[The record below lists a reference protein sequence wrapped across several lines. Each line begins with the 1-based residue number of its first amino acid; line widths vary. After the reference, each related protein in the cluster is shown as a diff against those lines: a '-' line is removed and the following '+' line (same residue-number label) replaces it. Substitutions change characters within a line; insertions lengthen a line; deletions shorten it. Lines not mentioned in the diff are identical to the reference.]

1 MIKAKKDGKMREV
14 CVIGVGI
21 HQFGRFPEKNFI
33 DLGSKATVEALE
45 DAHVGWGKI
54 QAAYC
59 GSVYSGSAAGANML
73 AEVGLTGI
81 PIIGVEAA
89 CAAGGVALNLGYQAI
104 AREQYDIVLAVG
116 FEKMPRGFIVSP
128 RFQDWERNMGLGVNP
143 IWMGLAAQRHMAEY
157 GTTVDQ
163 FVKVS
168 IKSHKNGEL
177 NPNAMYQKALS
188 YDEILNSPMV
198 CDPLHLFMLCAPNE
212 GAAAAV
218 LCSKDKARQ
227 YTNKPV
233 TIAASE
239 LRSAL
244 HVSDRNLGVHFA
256 GRVRKPTVI
265 ERVSQAAYEAAGIG
279 PQDLS
284 LVELQDTDVASE
296 VIYSEELG
304 LCEEGE
310 GGRLVD
316 EGATE
321 INGRIPINASGG
333 LISKGEP
340 VGASALG
347 QVHEIVLQLR
357 GEAGPRQVNKAKTG
371 LSHVYGGGGYS
382 CVTILK
388 R

>member
-1 MIKAKKDGKMREV
+1 MREV
-14 CVIGVGI
+14 CIIGVGI
-21 HQFGRFPEKNFI
+21 HRFGRFPDKTFI
-33 DLGSKATVEALE
+33 DLGAQATLDALK
-45 DAHVGWGKI
+45 DAKIGWEKI

-59 GSVYSGSAAGANML
+59 GSVYSGSGAGSNML
-73 AEVGLTGI
+73 AEVGLSGI
-81 PIIGVEAA
+81 PIMGVEAA
-89 CAAGGVALNLGYQAI
+89 CAAGGVALKMGYQAI
-104 AREQYDIVLAVG
+104 ARGEYDIVLAVG

-128 RFQDWERNMGLGVNP
+128 RFQEWERQMGLGVNP
-143 IWMGLAAQRHMAEY
+143 IWMALAAQRHMAEY

-163 FVKVS
+163 LVKVS
-168 IKSHKNGEL
+168 VKSHQNGAL
-177 NPNAMYQKALS
+177 NPNAMYQKALG
-188 YDEILNSPMV
+188 YDEILHSPMV
-198 CDPLHLFMLCAPNE
+198 CNPLHLLMLCAPNE
-212 GAAAAV
+212 GAAAAI
-218 LCSKDKARQ
+218 LCSKDKADQ

-233 TIAASE
+233 TIAACE

-244 HVSDRNLGVHFA
+244 HVSDRNLGVHYA
-256 GRVRKPTVI
+256 GSVRRPTVI

-296 VIYSEELG
+296 IIYSEELG
-304 LCEEGE
+304 LCKEGE
-310 GGRLVD
+310 GGRLID

-321 INGRIPINASGG
+321 INGRIPINVSGG
-333 LISKGEP
+333 LLSKGEP

-347 QVHEIVLQLR
+347 QIHEIVSQLR

>member
-1 MIKAKKDGKMREV
+1 MREV
-14 CVIGVGI
+14 CIIGVGI
-21 HQFGRFPEKNFI
+21 HKFGRFPDKSFM
-33 DLGSKATVEALE
+33 DLGYKATVDALE
-45 DAHVGWGKI
+45 NANVGWGQI

-59 GSVYSGSAAGANML
+59 GSVYSGSGAGSNML
-73 AEVGLTGI
+73 AEVGLSGI
-81 PIIGVEAA
+81 PIMGAEAA

-104 AREQYDIVLAVG
+104 ARGEYDMVLAVG

-128 RFQDWERNMGLGVNP
+128 RFQDWERHMGLGANP

-163 FVKVS
+163 LVKVS
-168 IKSHKNGEL
+168 IKSHKNGAL
-177 NPNAMYQKALS
+177 NPNAMYQKQMGH
-188 YDEILNSPMV
+188 DEILHSPMV
-198 CDPLHLFMLCAPNE
+198 CDPLRLFMLCAPNE
-212 GAAAAV
+212 GAAAAI
-218 LCSKDKARQ
+218 LCSKDKAKK

-233 TIAASE
+233 MIAASE
-239 LRSAL
+239 IRSAQ
-244 HVSDRNLGVHFA
+244 HVSDRNLGVHYA
-256 GRVRKPTVI
+256 GRVRMPTVI
-265 ERVSQAAYEAAGIG
+265 ERVSKAAYESAGIS

-284 LVELQDTDVASE
+284 LVELQDTDAASE
-296 VIYSEELG
+296 IIYSEELG
-304 LCEEGE
+304 LCQKGE

-321 INGRIPINASGG
+321 INGRIPVNVSGG

-347 QVHEIVLQLR
+347 QIHEIVLQLR
-357 GEAGPRQVNKAKTG
+357 GEAGARQVNKAKTG
-371 LSHVYGGGGYS
+371 LGHVYGGGGYS

>member
-1 MIKAKKDGKMREV
+1 MREV
-14 CVIGVGI
+14 CIIGVGI
-21 HQFGRFPEKNFI
+21 HRFGRFPDNTFI
-33 DLGSKATVEALE
+33 DLGAKATLEALK
-45 DAHVGWGKI
+45 DASVGWEKI

-59 GSVYSGSAAGANML
+59 GSVYSGSGAGSNML
-73 AEVGLTGI
+73 AEVGLSGI
-81 PIIGVEAA
+81 PIMGVEAA
-89 CAAGGVALNLGYQAI
+89 CAAGGVALKMGYQAI
-104 AREQYDIVLAVG
+104 AHGEYDIVLTVG

-128 RFQDWERNMGLGVNP
+128 RFQEWERQMGLGVNP
-143 IWMGLAAQRHMAEY
+143 IWMALAAQRHMAEY

-163 FVKVS
+163 LVKVS
-168 IKSHKNGEL
+168 VKSHQNGAL
-177 NPNAMYQKALS
+177 NPNAMYQKALG
-188 YDEILNSPMV
+188 YEEILHSPMV
-198 CDPLHLFMLCAPNE
+198 CDPLHLLMLCAPNE
-212 GAAAAV
+212 GAAAAI
-218 LCSKDKARQ
+218 LCSKDRVGQ

-233 TIAASE
+233 TIAACE

-244 HVSDRNLGVHFA
+244 HVSDRNLGVHYA
-256 GRVRKPTVI
+256 GTVRKPTVI

-279 PQDLS
+279 PRDLS

-296 VIYSEELG
+296 IIYSEELG
-304 LCEEGE
+304 LCKEGE
-310 GGRLVD
+310 GGCLID

-333 LISKGEP
+333 LLSKGEP

-347 QVHEIVLQLR
+347 QIHEIVLQLR
-357 GEAGPRQVNKAKTG
+357 GEAGPRQVSKAKTG

>member
-1 MIKAKKDGKMREV
+1 MREV
-14 CVIGVGI
+14 CIIGVGI
-21 HQFGRFPEKNFI
+21 HNFGRFPDKNFI
-33 DLGSKATVEALE
+33 DLGSKATVEALK
-45 DAHVGWGKI
+45 DANVAWGQI
-54 QAAYC
+54 QAAFC
-59 GSVYSGSAAGANML
+59 GSVYSGSGAGSNML
-73 AEVGLTGI
+73 AEVGLSGI
-81 PIIGVEAA
+81 PIMGAEAA

-104 AREQYDIVLAVG
+104 ARGEYDMVLAAGV
-116 FEKMPRGFIVSP
+116 EKMPRGFIVSP
-128 RFQDWERNMGLGVNP
+128 RFQDWERQMGLGVNP
-143 IWMGLAAQRHMAEY
+143 IWMGLAAQRHMPEY

-163 FVKVS
+163 LVKVS
-168 IKSHKNGEL
+168 IKSHKNGAL
-177 NPNAMYQKALS
+177 NPNAMYRKEMG

-218 LCSKDKARQ
+218 LCSKDKAKQ
-227 YTNKPV
+227 YTSKPV
-233 TIAASE
+233 MIVASE
-239 LRSAL
+239 IRSAQL
-244 HVSDRNLGVHFA
+244 VSDRNLGVHYA

-265 ERVSQAAYEAAGIG
+265 ERVSKAAYEAAGIG

-296 VIYSEELG
+296 IIYSEELG
-304 LCEEGE
+304 LCKEGE

-321 INGRIPINASGG
+321 INGRIPVNVSGG

-347 QVHEIVLQLR
+347 QIHEIVLQLR
-357 GEAGPRQVNKAKTG
+357 GEAGARQVDKAKTG
-371 LSHVYGGGGYS
+371 LGHVYGGGGYS

>member
-1 MIKAKKDGKMREV
+1 MREV
-14 CVIGVGI
+14 CIIGVGI
-21 HQFGRFPEKNFI
+21 HRFGRFPDKTFI
-33 DLGSKATVEALE
+33 DLGAKATLEALK
-45 DAHVGWGKI
+45 DAKIGWEKI

-59 GSVYSGSAAGANML
+59 GSVYSGSGAGSNML
-73 AEVGLTGI
+73 AEVGLSGI

-89 CAAGGVALNLGYQAI
+89 CAAGGVALKMGYQAI
-104 AREQYDIVLAVG
+104 AHGEYDIVLAVG

-128 RFQDWERNMGLGVNP
+128 RFQDWERQMGLGVNP
-143 IWMGLAAQRHMAEY
+143 IWMALAAQRHMTEY
-157 GTTVDQ
+157 GTTVDHL
-163 FVKVS
+163 VKVS
-168 IKSHKNGEL
+168 VKSHQNGAL
-177 NPNAMYQKALS
+177 NPNAMYQKALG
-188 YDEILNSPMV
+188 YDEILHSPMV
-198 CDPLHLFMLCAPNE
+198 CDPLHLLMLCAPNE
-212 GAAAAV
+212 GAAAAI
-218 LCSKDKARQ
+218 LCSKDKVGQ
-227 YTNKPV
+227 FTNKPV
-233 TIAASE
+233 TIAACE

-244 HVSDRNLGVHFA
+244 HVSDRNLGVHYA

-296 VIYSEELG
+296 IIYSEELG
-304 LCEEGE
+304 LCKEGE
-310 GGRLVD
+310 GGRLID

-321 INGRIPINASGG
+321 INGRIPINVSGG
-333 LISKGEP
+333 LLSKGEP

-347 QVHEIVLQLR
+347 QIHEIVLQLR

>member
-1 MIKAKKDGKMREV
+1 MREV
-14 CVIGVGI
+14 CIIGVGI
-21 HQFGRFPEKNFI
+21 HGFGRFPDKTFI
-33 DLGSKATVEALE
+33 DLGAKATLEALR
-45 DAHVGWGKI
+45 DAKMGWEKI

-59 GSVYSGSAAGANML
+59 GSVYSGSGAGSNML
-73 AEVGLTGI
+73 AEVGLSGI
-81 PIIGVEAA
+81 PIMGVEAA
-89 CAAGGVALNLGYQAI
+89 CAAGGVALKMGYQAI
-104 AREQYDIVLAVG
+104 ARGEYDIVLAVG

-128 RFQDWERNMGLGVNP
+128 RFQEWERQMGLGVNP
-143 IWMGLAAQRHMAEY
+143 IWMALAAQRHMAEY

-163 FVKVS
+163 LVKVS
-168 IKSHKNGEL
+168 VKSHQNGAL
-177 NPNAMYQKALS
+177 NPNAMYQKALG
-188 YDEILNSPMV
+188 YDEILHSPMV
-198 CDPLHLFMLCAPNE
+198 CDPLHLLMLCAPNE
-212 GAAAAV
+212 GAAAAI
-218 LCSKDKARQ
+218 LCSKDKADQ

-233 TIAASE
+233 TIAACE

-244 HVSDRNLGVHFA
+244 HVSDRNLGVHYA
-256 GRVRKPTVI
+256 GSVRRPTVI

-296 VIYSEELG
+296 IIYSEELG
-304 LCEEGE
+304 LCKEGE
-310 GGRLVD
+310 GGRLID

-321 INGRIPINASGG
+321 IKGRIPINVSGG
-333 LISKGEP
+333 LLSKGEP

-347 QVHEIVLQLR
+347 QIHEIVLQLR

>member
-1 MIKAKKDGKMREV
+1 MREV
-14 CVIGVGI
+14 CIIGVGI
-21 HQFGRFPEKNFI
+21 HRFGRFPDKTFI
-33 DLGSKATVEALE
+33 DLGAKATLEALR
-45 DAHVGWGKI
+45 DAKIGWEKI

-59 GSVYSGSAAGANML
+59 GSVYSGSGAGSNML
-73 AEVGLTGI
+73 AEVGLSGI
-81 PIIGVEAA
+81 PIMGVEAA
-89 CAAGGVALNLGYQAI
+89 CAAGGVALKTGYQAI
-104 AREQYDIVLAVG
+104 ARGEYDIVLAVG

-128 RFQDWERNMGLGVNP
+128 RFQEWERQMGLGVNP
-143 IWMGLAAQRHMAEY
+143 IWMALAAQRHMAEY

-163 FVKVS
+163 LVKVS
-168 IKSHKNGEL
+168 VKSHQNGAL
-177 NPNAMYQKALS
+177 NPNAMYQKALG
-188 YDEILNSPMV
+188 YDEILHSPMV
-198 CDPLHLFMLCAPNE
+198 CNPLHLLMLCAPNE
-212 GAAAAV
+212 GAAAAI
-218 LCSKDKARQ
+218 LCSKDKADQ

-233 TIAASE
+233 TIAACE

-244 HVSDRNLGVHFA
+244 HVSDRNLGVHYA
-256 GRVRKPTVI
+256 GSVRRPTVI

-296 VIYSEELG
+296 IIYSEELG
-304 LCEEGE
+304 LCKEGE
-310 GGRLVD
+310 GGRLID

-321 INGRIPINASGG
+321 INGRIPINVSGG
-333 LISKGEP
+333 LLSKGEP

-347 QVHEIVLQLR
+347 QIYEIVSQLR

>member
-1 MIKAKKDGKMREV
+1 MREV
-14 CVIGVGI
+14 CIIGVGI
-21 HQFGRFPEKNFI
+21 HRFGRFPDKTFI
-33 DLGSKATVEALE
+33 DLGAKATLEALR
-45 DAHVGWGKI
+45 DAKIGWEKI

-59 GSVYSGSAAGANML
+59 GSVYSGSGAGSNML
-73 AEVGLTGI
+73 AEVGLSGI
-81 PIIGVEAA
+81 PIMGVEAA
-89 CAAGGVALNLGYQAI
+89 CAAGGVALKTGYQAI
-104 AREQYDIVLAVG
+104 ARGEYDIVLAVG
-116 FEKMPRGFIVSP
+116 FEKMPRGFIVSL
-128 RFQDWERNMGLGVNP
+128 RFQEWERQMGLGVNP
-143 IWMGLAAQRHMAEY
+143 IWMALAAQRHMAEY

-163 FVKVS
+163 LVKVS
-168 IKSHKNGEL
+168 VKSHQNGAL
-177 NPNAMYQKALS
+177 NPNAMYQKALG
-188 YDEILNSPMV
+188 YDEILHSPMV
-198 CDPLHLFMLCAPNE
+198 CDPLHLLMLCAPNE
-212 GAAAAV
+212 GAAAAI
-218 LCSKDKARQ
+218 LCSKDKADQ

-233 TIAASE
+233 TIVACE

-244 HVSDRNLGVHFA
+244 HVSDRNLGVHYA
-256 GRVRKPTVI
+256 GSVRRPTVI

-296 VIYSEELG
+296 IIYSEELG
-304 LCEEGE
+304 LCKEGE
-310 GGRLVD
+310 GGRLID

-321 INGRIPINASGG
+321 INGRIPINVSGG
-333 LISKGEP
+333 LLSKGEP

-347 QVHEIVLQLR
+347 QIHEIVSQLR

>member
-1 MIKAKKDGKMREV
+1 
-14 CVIGVGI
+14 
-21 HQFGRFPEKNFI
+21 
-33 DLGSKATVEALE
+33 
-45 DAHVGWGKI
+45 
-54 QAAYC
+54 
-59 GSVYSGSAAGANML
+59 
-73 AEVGLTGI
+73 
-81 PIIGVEAA
+81 
-89 CAAGGVALNLGYQAI
+89 
-104 AREQYDIVLAVG
+104 
-116 FEKMPRGFIVSP
+116 MPRGFIVSP
-128 RFQDWERNMGLGVNP
+128 RFQDWERQMGLGVNP

-163 FVKVS
+163 LVKVS
-168 IKSHKNGEL
+168 IKGHKNGAL
-177 NPNAMYQKALS
+177 NPNAMYQKEMG

-218 LCSKDKARQ
+218 LCSKDKAKQ
-227 YTNKPV
+227 YTRKPV
-233 TIAASE
+233 MIVASE
-239 LRSAL
+239 IRSAQL
-244 HVSDRNLGVHFA
+244 VSDRNLGVHYA

-265 ERVSQAAYEAAGIG
+265 ERVSKAAYEAAGIG

-296 VIYSEELG
+296 IIYCEELG
-304 LCEEGE
+304 LCKEGE

-321 INGRIPINASGG
+321 INGRIPVNVSGG

-347 QVHEIVLQLR
+347 QIHEIVLQLR
-357 GEAGPRQVNKAKTG
+357 GEAGARQVDKAKTG
-371 LSHVYGGGGYS
+371 LGHVYGGGGYS

>member
-1 MIKAKKDGKMREV
+1 MREV
-14 CVIGVGI
+14 CIIGVGI
-21 HQFGRFPEKNFI
+21 HRFGRFSDKTFM
-33 DLGSKATVEALE
+33 DLGAEATLEALK
-45 DAHVGWGKI
+45 DANIRWDRI

-59 GSVYSGSAAGANML
+59 GSVYSGSGAGSNML

-81 PIIGVEAA
+81 PIMGVEGA
-89 CAAGGVALNLGYQAI
+89 CAAGGIALRLGYQAI
-104 AREQYDIVLAVG
+104 AHGEYDTVLAVG

-128 RFQDWERNMGLGVNP
+128 RFQEWERQMGLGVNP
-143 IWMGLAAQRHMAEY
+143 IWMALAARRHMAEY
-157 GTTVDQ
+157 GTTIDQ
-163 FVKVS
+163 LVKVS
-168 IKSHKNGEL
+168 VKSHKNGEL
-177 NPNAMYQKALS
+177 NPNAMYRKALS

-198 CDPLHLFMLCAPNE
+198 CDPLRLFMLCAPNE

-218 LCSKDKARQ
+218 LCSKDKAKQ
-227 YTNKPV
+227 YTSKPV
-233 TIAASE
+233 TIAACE

-244 HVSDRNLGVHFA
+244 HVSDRNLGVHYA
-256 GRVRKPTVI
+256 GKKRKPSVI
-265 ERVSQAAYEAAGIG
+265 ARVAQAAYEAAGIG

-296 VIYSEELG
+296 IIYSEELG

-310 GGRLVD
+310 GGRLID
-316 EGATE
+316 EGETE
-321 INGRIPINASGG
+321 INGRIPINVSGG
-333 LISKGEP
+333 LVCKGEP

-347 QVHEIVLQLR
+347 QIHEIVLQLR
-357 GEAGPRQVNKAKTG
+357 GEARARQVNSAKIG

>member
-1 MIKAKKDGKMREV
+1 MREV
-14 CVIGVGI
+14 CIIGVGI
-21 HQFGRFPEKNFI
+21 HRFGRFPDKTFI
-33 DLGSKATVEALE
+33 DLGAKATLEALR
-45 DAHVGWGKI
+45 DAKIGWEKI

-59 GSVYSGSAAGANML
+59 GSVYSGSGAGSNML
-73 AEVGLTGI
+73 AEVGLSGI
-81 PIIGVEAA
+81 PIMGVEAA
-89 CAAGGVALNLGYQAI
+89 CAAGGVALKTGYQAI
-104 AREQYDIVLAVG
+104 ARGEYDIVLAVG

-128 RFQDWERNMGLGVNP
+128 RFQEWERQMGLGVNP
-143 IWMGLAAQRHMAEY
+143 IWMALAAQRHMAEY

-163 FVKVS
+163 LVKVS
-168 IKSHKNGEL
+168 VKSHQNGAL
-177 NPNAMYQKALS
+177 NPNAMYQKALG
-188 YDEILNSPMV
+188 YDEILHSPMV
-198 CDPLHLFMLCAPNE
+198 CDPLHLLMLCAPNE
-212 GAAAAV
+212 GAAAAI
-218 LCSKDKARQ
+218 LCSKDKADQ

-233 TIAASE
+233 TIVACE

-244 HVSDRNLGVHFA
+244 HVSDRNLGVHYA
-256 GRVRKPTVI
+256 GSVRRPTVI

-296 VIYSEELG
+296 IIYSEELG
-304 LCEEGE
+304 LCKEGE
-310 GGRLVD
+310 GGRLID

-321 INGRIPINASGG
+321 INGRIPINVSGG
-333 LISKGEP
+333 LLSKGEP

-347 QVHEIVLQLR
+347 QIHEIVSQLR

>member
-1 MIKAKKDGKMREV
+1 MREV
-14 CVIGVGI
+14 CIIGVGI
-21 HQFGRFPEKNFI
+21 HRFGRFPDKTFI
-33 DLGSKATVEALE
+33 DLGAKATLEALR
-45 DAHVGWGKI
+45 DAKIGWEKI

-59 GSVYSGSAAGANML
+59 GSVYNGSGAGSNML
-73 AEVGLTGI
+73 AEVGLSGI
-81 PIIGVEAA
+81 PIMGVEAA
-89 CAAGGVALNLGYQAI
+89 CAAGGVALKTGYQAI
-104 AREQYDIVLAVG
+104 ARGEYDIVLAVG

-128 RFQDWERNMGLGVNP
+128 RFQEWERQMGLGVNP
-143 IWMGLAAQRHMAEY
+143 IWMALAAQRHMAEY

-163 FVKVS
+163 LVKVS
-168 IKSHKNGEL
+168 VKSHQNGAL
-177 NPNAMYQKALS
+177 NPNAMYQKALG
-188 YDEILNSPMV
+188 YDEILHSPMV
-198 CDPLHLFMLCAPNE
+198 CNPLHLLMLCAPNE
-212 GAAAAV
+212 GAAAAI
-218 LCSKDKARQ
+218 LCSKDKADQ

-233 TIAASE
+233 TIVACE

-244 HVSDRNLGVHFA
+244 HVSDRNLGVHYA
-256 GRVRKPTVI
+256 GSVRRPTVI

-296 VIYSEELG
+296 IIYSEELG
-304 LCEEGE
+304 LCKEGE
-310 GGRLVD
+310 GGRLID

-321 INGRIPINASGG
+321 INGRIPINVSGG
-333 LISKGEP
+333 LLSKGEP

-347 QVHEIVLQLR
+347 QIHEIVSQLR

>member
-1 MIKAKKDGKMREV
+1 MREV

-21 HQFGRFPEKNFI
+21 HPFGRFPEKTFV
-33 DLGSKATVEALE
+33 DLGAKATLGALK
-45 DAHVGWGKI
+45 DANVGWKQI

-59 GSVYSGSAAGANML
+59 GSVYSGSGAGSNML
-73 AEVGLTGI
+73 SEVGLSGI

-89 CAAGGVALNLGYQAI
+89 CAAGGVAFKLGYQAI
-104 AREQYDIVLAVG
+104 AQGEYDVVLAVG

-128 RFQDWERNMGLGVNP
+128 RFQEWERNMGLGVNP

-168 IKSHKNGEL
+168 VKSHKNGAL
-177 NPNAMYQKALS
+177 NPNAMYQKALT
-188 YDEILNSPMV
+188 YGEIINSPLV
-198 CDPLHLFMLCAPNE
+198 CDPLRLFMLCAPNE
-212 GAAAAV
+212 GAAAAI

-227 YTNKPV
+227 YTSKPV
-233 TIAASE
+233 MIAASE
-239 LRSAL
+239 LKSAL
-244 HVSDRNLGVHFA
+244 YETDRNLGMKYA
-256 GRVRKPTVI
+256 GKVKKPTVI
-265 ERVSQAAYEAAGIG
+265 ARVAQAAYESAGIG

-284 LVELQDTDVASE
+284 LAELQDTDVASE
-296 VIYSEELG
+296 IIYSEELG
-304 LCEEGE
+304 LCKEGE

-321 INGRIPINASGG
+321 INGRIPVNVSGG
-333 LISKGEP
+333 LLSKGEP

-347 QVHEIVLQLR
+347 QIHEIITQLR
-357 GEAGPRQVNKAKTG
+357 GEAGARQVNNAKTG
-371 LSHVYGGGGYS
+371 LGHVYGGGGYS
-382 CVTILK
+382 CITILK

>member
-1 MIKAKKDGKMREV
+1 MREV
-14 CVIGVGI
+14 CIIGVGI
-21 HQFGRFPEKNFI
+21 HRFGRFPDKTFI
-33 DLGSKATVEALE
+33 DLGAQATLDALK
-45 DAHVGWGKI
+45 DAKIGWEKI

-59 GSVYSGSAAGANML
+59 GSVYSGSGAGSNML
-73 AEVGLTGI
+73 AEVGLSGI

-89 CAAGGVALNLGYQAI
+89 CAAGGVALKMGYQAI
-104 AREQYDIVLAVG
+104 AHGEYDIVLAVG

-128 RFQDWERNMGLGVNP
+128 RFQDWERQMGLGVNP
-143 IWMGLAAQRHMAEY
+143 IWMALAAQRHMTEY
-157 GTTVDQ
+157 GTTVDHL
-163 FVKVS
+163 VKVS
-168 IKSHKNGEL
+168 VKSHQNGAL
-177 NPNAMYQKALS
+177 NPNAMYQKALG
-188 YDEILNSPMV
+188 YDEILHSPMV
-198 CDPLHLFMLCAPNE
+198 CDPLHLLMLCAPNE
-212 GAAAAV
+212 GAAAAI
-218 LCSKDKARQ
+218 LCSKDKVGQ
-227 YTNKPV
+227 FTNKPV
-233 TIAASE
+233 TIAACE

-244 HVSDRNLGVHFA
+244 HVSDRNLGVHYA

-296 VIYSEELG
+296 IIYSEELG
-304 LCEEGE
+304 LCKEGE
-310 GGRLVD
+310 GGRLID

-321 INGRIPINASGG
+321 INGRIPINVSGG
-333 LISKGEP
+333 LLSKGEP

-347 QVHEIVLQLR
+347 QIHEIVLQLR

>member
-1 MIKAKKDGKMREV
+1 MREV
-14 CVIGVGI
+14 SIIGVGI
-21 HQFGRFPEKNFI
+21 HRFGRFPDKTFI
-33 DLGSKATVEALE
+33 DLGAKATLEALK
-45 DAHVGWGKI
+45 DANIGWDQI

-59 GSVYSGSAAGANML
+59 GSVYSGSGAGSNML

-89 CAAGGVALNLGYQAI
+89 CAAGGVALKLGYQAI
-104 AREQYDIVLAVG
+104 AHGEYDIVLAVG

-128 RFQDWERNMGLGVNP
+128 RFQDWERQMGLGVNP
-143 IWMGLAAQRHMAEY
+143 IWMALAAQRHMAEY
-157 GTTVDQ
+157 GTTIDQ
-163 FVKVS
+163 LVKVS
-168 IKSHKNGEL
+168 VKSHKNGEL

-198 CDPLHLFMLCAPNE
+198 CDPLHLFMLCTPNE

-227 YTNKPV
+227 YISKPV
-233 TIAASE
+233 TIAACE

-244 HVSDRNLGVHFA
+244 HVSDRNLGVHYA
-256 GRVRKPTVI
+256 GRVRKPTVVA
-265 ERVSQAAYEAAGIG
+265 RVAQAAYEAAGIG

-296 VIYSEELG
+296 IIYSEELG
-304 LCEEGE
+304 LCKEGE
-310 GGRLVD
+310 GGRLID
-316 EGATE
+316 EGETE
-321 INGRIPINASGG
+321 INGRIPINVSGG

-347 QVHEIVLQLR
+347 QIHEIVLQLR
-357 GEAGPRQVNKAKTG
+357 GEAGVRQVNKAKTG

>member
-1 MIKAKKDGKMREV
+1 MREV
-14 CVIGVGI
+14 CIIGVGI
-21 HQFGRFPEKNFI
+21 HRFGRFPDKTFI
-33 DLGSKATVEALE
+33 DLGAKATLEALR
-45 DAHVGWGKI
+45 DAKIGWEKI
-54 QAAYC
+54 EAAYC
-59 GSVYSGSAAGANML
+59 GSVYSGSGAGSNML
-73 AEVGLTGI
+73 AEVGLSGI
-81 PIIGVEAA
+81 PIMGVEAA
-89 CAAGGVALNLGYQAI
+89 CAAGGVALKMGYQAI
-104 AREQYDIVLAVG
+104 ARGECDIVLAVG

-128 RFQDWERNMGLGVNP
+128 RFQEWERQMGLGVNP

-168 IKSHKNGEL
+168 VKSHQNGAL
-177 NPNAMYQKALS
+177 NPNAMYQKALG
-188 YDEILNSPMV
+188 YDEILHSPMV
-198 CDPLHLFMLCAPNE
+198 CDPLHLLMLCAPNE
-212 GAAAAV
+212 GAAAAI
-218 LCSKDKARQ
+218 LCSKDKADQ

-233 TIAASE
+233 TIAACE
-239 LRSAL
+239 LKSAL
-244 HVSDRNLGVHFA
+244 HVSDRNLGVHYA
-256 GRVRKPTVI
+256 GSVRRPTVI

-279 PQDLS
+279 PQNLS

-296 VIYSEELG
+296 IIYSEELG
-304 LCEEGE
+304 LCKEGE
-310 GGRLVD
+310 GGRLID

-321 INGRIPINASGG
+321 INGRIPINVSGG
-333 LISKGEP
+333 LLSKGEP

-347 QVHEIVLQLR
+347 QIHEIVLQLR